1 MNWEQKWNVPPSLQ
15 HQASWSLLEAAPAPR
30 FLAACNRHK
39 LAISWAEGVLIYLL
53 VATTLLMK
61 SAILMVTADVVPS
74 PSFQSSFIW
83 PPIPDKV
90 TLMVI
95 NVGIEKFGILSPS
108 LGSTQFILIFIF
120 IWPPIL
126 NKVTVMVVLIM
137 IAIKRI
143 LFLLCILRQDRNLFC
158 RSIPGKMSKMQRFQN
173 QLSWMSLNQNLIPR
187 QAGNISNLWSFP

>member
-1 MNWEQKWNVPPSLQ
+1 MNWEWKWNLPPSLQ
-15 HQASWSLLEAAPAPR
+15 HQASWSLLEAAPALR

-95 NVGIEKFGILSPS
+95 MVGIAKVGILDPS
-108 LGSTQFILIFIF
+108 LGY
-120 IWPPIL
+120 
-126 NKVTVMVVLIM
+126 NNVTAMVILIM
-137 IAIKRI
+137 IAIETYCCNSASWDKTGIFFADQFQENVKNAKVSKSTLVNESKSKSHSPAGREYFKFVK
-143 LFLLCILRQDRNLFC
+143 LSTRKTKNT
-158 RSIPGKMSKMQRFQN
+158 SGK
-173 QLSWMSLNQNLIPR
+173 
-187 QAGNISNLWSFP
+187 

>member
-1 MNWEQKWNVPPSLQ
+1 MNWEQKWNVPPSPQ

-39 LAISWAEGVLIYLL
+39 LAISWAAGVLIYLL

-95 NVGIEKFGILSPS
+95 NVGIAKFGILGPS
-108 LGSTQFILIFIF
+108 LGSTQFILICIF
-120 IWPPIL
+120 IWPPIM

-137 IAIKRI
+137 IAIETYCCNSASWDKTGI
-143 LFLLCILRQDRNLFC
+143 FFADQ
-158 RSIPGKMSKMQRFQN
+158 FQEKCQKCKGFKIN
-173 QLSWMSLNQNLIPR
+173 SREWV
-187 QAGNISNLWSFP
+187 